1 MEVSTRMSIMLKGKL
16 GFHTLFTKLL
26 SGFLAVILL
35 LAAFNLVSFF
45 YLKQQIHNEIVKYNE
60 LGMNHAARGYENQ
73 FRLTREMVLGLN
85 QDPLW
90 TTYVNQLRQVKD
102 NQAYGYVNDVIKE
115 MKRLYTNPFL
125 GMDNLMIYFQ
135 KDAYVVEKDG
145 TSGAKSMFGTYY
157 SSPSYPLAFWDEQFG
172 EAYAFHVF
180 PAAEF
185 SEKTLGSTRSK
196 GMLLPVVIKMMPYK
210 DMYLIAMLDTE
221 RLARDLQSAMNG
233 DFYILD
239 AAGHP
244 LYAPVSAADAGS
256 LPAFA
261 SLDDRHS
268 FVQTGDFYY
277 FYKKGPETGF
287 TYVSKVPVQSI
298 SAQLLSLNLVLLSLL
313 GIVGLLVVLTYVFS
327 RRVHRPIRLM
337 VDSLRKDEP
346 EPAAGPVREIEL
358 ISRRVQHMR
367 SSHQRISHDL
377 ARKNS
382 MLRHYAYSNRL
393 KNIHMNLSELR
404 ELADASKPYV
414 MIAYQILFKESYA
427 QEHLEPG
434 KGSYYLREYIDLVW
448 QQVYPESVTIQTEPQ
463 QVLSIVF
470 LPDES
475 AETASRLRHLLDV
488 FSADQDSYLVT
499 MANSPVQPAGTPFT
513 GTYAKVNG
521 MLNQRRLLDQTQW
534 IQQEDGGRG
543 RETRCFKAQWE
554 QEFHNRLL
562 SGNEESMEEWM
573 LKSLGALAK
582 RQSTALEYRQFAK
595 DVADELDKL
604 LRTLHLSAAYHAVP
618 VPQLDQ
624 TRDFYSADQYEAWYR
639 ELLNPALQLIRRKTE
654 NHDPIT
660 SFVMTYIHDHL
671 EEDINLDMMA
681 DKLNITSG
689 YLSTYFKEKTGQ
701 NFSDYLNDLRI
712 RTAKDLLQNLDL
724 RIQDV
729 AVRVGYLNVNSFIRM
744 FKRHAGMTPG
754 EFRKKYAS

>member
-1 MEVSTRMSIMLKGKL
+1 MSIILKEKL

-26 SGFLAVILL
+26 SGFLAVILM

-45 YLKQQIHNEIVKYNE
+45 YLKQQIHSEIVKYNE

-102 NQAYGYVNDVIKE
+102 NQAYGYVNDVIGE
-115 MKRLYTNPFL
+115 MKRLFTNPFL
-125 GMDNLMIYFQ
+125 GMDNLMIHFQ

-145 TSGAKSMFGTYY
+145 TSSAKSMFGTYY
-157 SSPSYPLAFWDEQFG
+157 SSPSYPLAFWDKQFG
-172 EAYAFHVF
+172 EAYAFRVF

-185 SEKTLGSTRSK
+185 AENTLGASRSK
-196 GMLLPVVIKMMPYK
+196 GTLLPIVIKMMPYK
-210 DMYLIAMLDTE
+210 DMYLIAMLNTD
-221 RLARDLQSAMNG
+221 RLAGNLQSAMNG

-239 AAGHP
+239 ADGHP
-244 LYAPVSAADAGS
+244 LYEPRHAPDAES
-256 LPAFA
+256 LPAFE

-277 FYKKGPETGF
+277 FYKKGTETGF
-287 TYVSKVPVQSI
+287 TYISKVPVQSI
-298 SAQLLSLNLVLLSLL
+298 SAQLLNLNLILLSLL
-313 GIVGLLVVLTYVFS
+313 GIVGLLIVLTFLFS

-337 VDSLRKDEP
+337 VDTLRKDEP
-346 EPAAGPVREIEL
+346 EHAAGPVREIEL

-367 SSHQRISHDL
+367 STHQRISHDL

-382 MLRHYAYSNRL
+382 MLRHYAYTNRL

-404 ELADASKPYV
+404 DLADASRPYV
-414 MIAYQILFKESYA
+414 MIVYQIIFKDGYA
-427 QEHLEPG
+427 QYQLEPE

-448 QQVYPESVTIQTEPQ
+448 QQAYPESVTIQTEPH

-475 AETASRLRHLLDV
+475 NETASRLHHLQDV
-488 FSADQDSYLVT
+488 FGADQSAYLVT
-499 MANSPVQPAGTPFT
+499 MASSPVQPAGTAFT
-513 GTYAKVNG
+513 GTYAKVSG
-521 MLNQRRLLDQTQW
+521 MLKQRRLLDQTQW
-534 IQQEDGGRG
+534 IRQEDAGHG
-543 RETRCFKAQWE
+543 REARCFKTLWE

-562 SGNEESMEEWM
+562 SGSEDSMQEWI
-573 LKSLGALAK
+573 LKSLAALEKKQAP
-582 RQSTALEYRQFAK
+582 ALEYRHFAK

-604 LRTLHLSAAYHAVP
+604 LRTLNLTAAYHAA
-618 VPQLDQ
+618 QAQALDR
-624 TRDFYSADQYEAWYR
+624 TRNFYSGAQYEAWFR

-660 SFVMTYIHDHL
+660 SFVMTYINDHL
-671 EEDINLDMMA
+671 NEDINLDMMA